1 MALDLKPEQEKALLA
16 LLEQSSALDKLA
28 KREKALPKL
37 RQARE
42 AAEAALAAAEAAAQ
56 NERIQVETS
65 AQALIS
71 EVWQRHAPAITAAR
85 AAVAEAKAAEDAAK
99 LGAVEV
105 KP

>member
-1 MALDLKPEQEKALLA
+1 MALDLKPEDEKALLA
-16 LLEQSSALDKLA
+16 LIE
-28 KREKALPKL
+28 REKALPKL

-42 AAEAALAAAEAAAQ
+42 DAEAALAAAEAKAQ
-56 NERIQVETS
+56 AERLQVETS

-85 AAVAEAKAAEDAAK
+85 AALETAKAAEDAAK
-99 LGAVEV
+99 LGAAEV